1 MNRELPTQPLASYI
15 TPTANRRRFL
25 PQAIRYFLAQDY
37 RNKELIIVDD
47 GEDSVADLVPED
59 HRIRYVRLPAKSVL
73 GEKRNRAA
81 SEARGEII
89 VHWDDDD
96 WSAPWR
102 LRYQLEEL
110 LNSGADICGLNRI
123 FFYAPDEARAWEYL
137 YPAGQRPWVYG
148 ASLAYRKAFWNA
160 HPFPPINVGE
170 DAKFVWADSRAK
182 IHVLQNPH
190 FLVAVIHDGNCS
202 PKRTSDPRYR
212 PRPVQETERLLVN
225 DLSFYAH
232 LKDQGGETAA
242 APAVPRQKTRA
253 LISAAL
259 GVGDI
264 LRVTPLI
271 RVAHRLRYE
280 TDVLLATDYAD
291 VVELLEGAPEIRQ
304 VFHVPS
310 PRRGT
315 APDRIDGLTDQSYE
329 LATFTTWSAALRDR
343 VKARRVHLFERDRWL
358 TEGDSRCIERVAHEL
373 GWRGNLPPPFAMA
386 SSRRFDLSPGTIA
399 IHPGCKY
406 EWPRRGRIC
415 TRFIM
420 PALN

>member
-1 MNRELPTQPLASYI
+1 LSAIFARKGPPEKVDKAVKLGFPC
-15 TPTANRRRFL
+15 RFCR
-25 PQAIRYFLAQDY
+25 AKRKA
-37 RNKELIIVDD
+37 
-47 GEDSVADLVPED
+47 DSINSDM
-59 HRIRYVRLPAKSVL
+59 VRPC
-73 GEKRNRAA
+73 RAA
-81 SEARGEII
+81 SCLTLAIKRSSILRVVFIRKTLHENMAI
-89 VHWDDDD
+89 
-96 WSAPWR
+96 WSKSQSDVGAKR
-102 LRYQLEEL
+102 LGMKRFAEL
-110 LNSGADICGLNRI
+110 LR
-123 FFYAPDEARAWEYL
+123 
-137 YPAGQRPWVYG
+137 
-148 ASLAYRKAFWNA
+148 
-160 HPFPPINVGE
+160 
-170 DAKFVWADSRAK
+170 
-182 IHVLQNPH
+182 
-190 FLVAVIHDGNCS
+190 
-202 PKRTSDPRYR
+202 
-212 PRPVQETERLLVN
+212 
-225 DLSFYAH
+225 
-232 LKDQGGETAA
+232 DQGGETAA
-242 APAVPRQKTRA
+242 APAVPRQKARA

-271 RVAHRLRYE
+271 RVAHRLGYE

-343 VKARRVHLFERDRWL
+343 VQARRVHLFERDRWL

>member
-1 MNRELPTQPLASYI
+1 VNRELPTQPLASYI

-242 APAVPRQKTRA
+242 APAVPDKKRA
-253 LISAAL
+253 
-259 GVGDI
+259 
-264 LRVTPLI
+264 P
-271 RVAHRLRYE
+271 
-280 TDVLLATDYAD
+280 
-291 VVELLEGAPEIRQ
+291 
-304 VFHVPS
+304 
-310 PRRGT
+310 
-315 APDRIDGLTDQSYE
+315 
-329 LATFTTWSAALRDR
+329 
-343 VKARRVHLFERDRWL
+343 
-358 TEGDSRCIERVAHEL
+358 
-373 GWRGNLPPPFAMA
+373 
-386 SSRRFDLSPGTIA
+386 
-399 IHPGCKY
+399 
-406 EWPRRGRIC
+406 
-415 TRFIM
+415 
-420 PALN
+420 